1 MTMEGMERLPGRARH
16 YGGVEPGATVVWS
29 PALRWCGARRYG
41 GVAFHAGVNC
51 IATPFMQ

>member
-1 MTMEGMERLPGRARH
+1 MKMEGAESPPGR
-16 YGGVEPGATVVWS
+16 
-29 PALRWCGARRYG
+29 ARRYG